1 MYSNI
6 DFKIGY
12 WQIPVNEA
20 SDRNCNNN
28 AKTYMFFL
36 FKHLAMSQME

>member
-28 AKTYMFFL
+28 TKHTCFFYL
-36 FKHLAMSQME
+36 NTLP